1 MENVGYSKC
10 SSNFFT
16 QSEGNSCELRKKKR
30 IMRFKSGRFKKRA
43 CVSSWNAV

>member
-16 QSEGNSCELRKKKR
+16 QSKGNSWELRKKKENYE
-30 IMRFKSGRFKKRA
+30 
-43 CVSSWNAV
+43 V